1 VLEETLFF
9 GSIWVRPGVQEL
21 KIVVCVR
28 RVPDTATRIKVAPD
42 GKSIVTS
49 DAEFV
54 INPYEEYALEQG
66 VQLKERHGG
75 EVTVLT
81 LGPEKSISV
90 ILKALAL
97 GADRAIHLKSE
108 NFPDDPSA
116 VARALAAELKTV
128 EFDVLLFG
136 KKGVD
141 DDNQQVG
148 PMVAEL
154 LGIPCVTQIVKLD
167 ISAGKAAAHR
177 EVEGGVVVVEAS
189 LPSAFT
195 AEKDLTVPRYAS
207 LRELVA
213 ARKKPILVKDPQQFL
228 PMLEIVSIQYPPPR
242 PPGRVLGKGIEAV
255 PILVKVLHEEAKVI

>member
-1 VLEETLFF
+1 M
-9 GSIWVRPGVQEL
+9 
-21 KIVVCVR
+21 CVR
-28 RVPDTATRIKVAPD
+28 RVPDTATRIKLAPD
-42 GKSIVTS
+42 GKSILTS

-54 INPYEEYALEQG
+54 LNPYEEYALEQG
-66 VQLKERHGG
+66 VQLKEKHGG

-81 LGPEKSISV
+81 LGPEKSTSV

-116 VARALAAELKTV
+116 VARAIAAELKSF

-148 PMVAEL
+148 AMVAEL
-154 LGIPCVTQIVKLD
+154 LGVPCVTQIVKLE
-167 ISAGKAAAHR
+167 ISNGKALAHR
-177 EVEGGVVVVEAS
+177 EVEGGAIVVETT

-213 ARKKPILVKDPQQFL
+213 ARKKPILVKEPQPF
-228 PMLEIVSIQYPPPR
+228 PGVLEIVSVQYPPPR
-242 PPGRVLGKGIEAV
+242 PPGRILGKGVDAV
-255 PILVKVLHEEAKVI
+255 PVLVKVLHEEAKVI

>member
-1 VLEETLFF
+1 M
-9 GSIWVRPGVQEL
+9 
-21 KIVVCVR
+21 CVR
-28 RVPDTATRIKVAPD
+28 RVPDTATRIKLAPD
-42 GKSIVTS
+42 GRSILTG

-54 INPYEEYALEQG
+54 LNPYEEYALEQG
-66 VQLKERHGG
+66 VQLKEKHGG

-81 LGPEKSISV
+81 LGPEKSTSV

-108 NFPDDPSA
+108 NFPDDPSV
-116 VARALAAELKTV
+116 VARAIAAELRSV
-128 EFDVLLFG
+128 EFDILLFG

-148 PMVAEL
+148 SMVAEL
-154 LGIPCVTQIVKLD
+154 LGVPCVTQVVKLE
-167 ISAGKAAAHR
+167 IFNAKALAHR
-177 EVEGGVVVVEAS
+177 EVEGGAIVVETT

-213 ARKKPILVKDPQQFL
+213 ARKKPILVKEPQPFPGVL
-228 PMLEIVSIQYPPPR
+228 DIVSVQYPPPR
-242 PPGRVLGKGIEAV
+242 PPGRVLGKGVEAV

>member
-1 VLEETLFF
+1 
-9 GSIWVRPGVQEL
+9 
-21 KIVVCVR
+21 VR
-28 RVPDTATRIKVAPD
+28 RVPDTATRIKITPD
-42 GKSIVTS
+42 GRSIVTS

-66 VQLKERHGG
+66 VQLKEKHGG

-81 LGPEKSISV
+81 LGPEKSTSV
-90 ILKALAL
+90 VLKALAL
-97 GADRAIHLKSE
+97 GADKAIHLKSE
-108 NFPDDPSA
+108 NYPDDPSA
-116 VARALAAELKTV
+116 VARAMAAELKSI

-148 PMVAEL
+148 QMVAEL
-154 LGIPCVTQIVKLD
+154 LEIPCVTQIVKLE
-167 ISAGKAAAHR
+167 ISDGKAIAHR
-177 EVEGGVVVVEAS
+177 EVEGGAIVVETT

-213 ARKKPILVKDPQQFL
+213 ARKKPIVVKEPQPF
-228 PMLEIVSIQYPPPR
+228 PGILEVVSVQYPPPR
-242 PPGRVLGKGIEAV
+242 PPGRVLGKGVEAV
-255 PILVKVLHEEAKVI
+255 PVLVKVLHEEAKVI

>member
-1 VLEETLFF
+1 M
-9 GSIWVRPGVQEL
+9 
-21 KIVVCVR
+21 CVR
-28 RVPDTATRIKVAPD
+28 RVPDTATRIKLAPD
-42 GKSIVTS
+42 GKSILTS

-66 VQLKERHGG
+66 VQLKEKHGG
-75 EVTVLT
+75 DVTVLT
-81 LGPEKSISV
+81 LGPDKSTSV
-90 ILKALAL
+90 ALKALAL

-116 VARALAAELKTV
+116 VARAIATELKSV

-148 PMVAEL
+148 AMVAEL
-154 LGIPCVTQIVKLD
+154 LGVPCVTQIVKLE
-167 ISAGKAAAHR
+167 ISNGKALAHR
-177 EVEGGVVVVEAS
+177 EVEGGAIVVETT

-213 ARKKPILVKDPQQFL
+213 ARKKPIIVKEPQPF
-228 PMLEIVSIQYPPPR
+228 PGVLEIVSVQYPPPR
-242 PPGRVLGKGIEAV
+242 PPGRVLGKGVDAV

>member
-1 VLEETLFF
+1 M
-9 GSIWVRPGVQEL
+9 
-21 KIVVCVR
+21 R
-28 RVPDTATRIKVAPD
+28 RVPDTATRIKIALD
-42 GKSIVTS
+42 GKSIATN

-54 INPYEEYALEQG
+54 INHYEEYALEQG
-66 VQLKERHGG
+66 VQLKEKLGG

-81 LGPEKSISV
+81 LGPEKSTSV

-97 GADRAIHLKSE
+97 GADRAIHLKTE

-116 VARALAAELKTV
+116 VARAIAAELKSV
-128 EFDVLLFG
+128 EFDILLFG

-154 LGIPCVTQIVKLD
+154 LGIPCVTQIVKLE
-167 ISAGKAAAHR
+167 ISDGKALAHR
-177 EVEGGVVVVEAS
+177 EVEGGAIVVETT

-213 ARKKPILVKDPQQFL
+213 ARKKPILVKEPQPF
-228 PMLEIVSIQYPPPR
+228 PGVLEIVSVQYPPLR
-242 PPGRVLGKGIEAV
+242 PPGRVLGKGVEAV
-255 PILVKVLHEEAKVI
+255 QVLVKVLHEEAKVI

>member
-1 VLEETLFF
+1 MHRSDFSWE
-9 GSIWVRPGVQEL
+9 GRRPL
-21 KIVVCVR
+21 KVVVCVR
-28 RVPDTATRIKVAPD
+28 RVPDTAARIRMASD
-42 GKSIVTS
+42 GKSIDTS

-54 INPYEEYALEQG
+54 INPYEEYALEQA
-66 VQLKERHGG
+66 VQLKEKHGG
-75 EVTVLT
+75 EVTVVT
-81 LGPEKSISV
+81 LGPEKTTQV
-90 ILKALAL
+90 IMKALAL
-97 GADRAIHLKSE
+97 GADKAVHLKSDKIPE
-108 NFPDDPSA
+108 DPGP
-116 VARALAAELKTV
+116 VARALANELKGL

-148 PMVAEL
+148 QMVAEL

-167 ISAGKAAAHR
+167 ISAGKAMAHR
-177 EVEGGVVVVEAS
+177 EVEGGLIVVEAT

-213 ARKKPILVKDPQQFL
+213 ARKKPILVKEPQQL
-228 PMLEIVSIQYPPPR
+228 PGALEIVSVQYPPPR
-242 PPGRVLGKGIEAV
+242 PPGRVLGKGVEAV

>member
-1 VLEETLFF
+1 M
-9 GSIWVRPGVQEL
+9 
-21 KIVVCVR
+21 R
-28 RVPDTATRIKVAPD
+28 RVPDTATRIKIAPD

-54 INPYEEYALEQG
+54 INPYEEYALEEG
-66 VQLKERHGG
+66 VQLKEKHGG
-75 EVTVLT
+75 EVAVLT
-81 LGPEKSISV
+81 LGPEKSTNV

-97 GADRAIHLKSE
+97 GADRAVHLKSE

-116 VARALAAELKTV
+116 VARAIAAELKSV

-154 LGIPCVTQIVKLD
+154 LGIPCITQIVKLD
-167 ISAGKAAAHR
+167 VSDGRGVAHR
-177 EVEGGVVVVEAS
+177 EVEGGSITVETT
-189 LPSAFT
+189 LPAAFT

-213 ARKKPILVKDPQQFL
+213 ARKKPIMVKDIQL
-228 PMLEIVSIQYPPPR
+228 PPSSLEIVSVQYPPPR
-242 PPGRVLGKGIEAV
+242 PPGRIVGKGVDAV
-255 PILVKVLHEEAKVI
+255 SVLVKLLHEEAKVI

>member
-1 VLEETLFF
+1 M
-9 GSIWVRPGVQEL
+9 
-21 KIVVCVR
+21 R
-28 RVPDTATRIKVAPD
+28 RVPDTAIRVKIAPD
-42 GKSIVTS
+42 QKSVVTG
-49 DAEFV
+49 DGEFV

-66 VQLKERHGG
+66 VQLKEKYGG
-75 EVTVLT
+75 EVSVLT
-81 LGPEKSISV
+81 LGPERSTNV

-97 GADRAIHLKSE
+97 GADKAIHLKSE

-116 VARALAAELKTV
+116 VARAIAAELKTV
-128 EFDVLLFG
+128 EFDVVLFG

-167 ISAGKAAAHR
+167 ITAGKAVAHR
-177 EVEGGVVVVEAS
+177 EVEGGVIVVETS

-213 ARKKPILVKDPQQFL
+213 ARKKPILVKETQQF
-228 PMLEIVSIQYPPPR
+228 PGVLETVSVQYPPPR
-242 PPGRVLGKGIEAV
+242 PPGRVLGKGIKAV